1 MENLGLFLLACGCCG
16 FALYAGTRF
25 LMHCRRRDFKDP
37 AGRDAHQAGR
47 KMGQTC
53 FLLTLMLSLGVWAWV
68 GHHIVAAEFCG
79 WIRPLER
86 ILYLAGCLLPLIGLA
101 GSCVAWVWTS
111 DPPSRPQP
119 NDYFTRC

>member
-1 MENLGLFLLACGCCG
+1 MAILGLILLICG
-16 FALYAGTRF
+16 FVPFAGTCF
-25 LMHCRRRDFKDP
+25 LMYWRRHGFTDP
-37 AGRDAHQAGR
+37 AGWEAYQAAR
-47 KMGQTC
+47 QMGKISFT
-53 FLLTLMLSLGVWAWV
+53 LTLVLSLGVWAWV